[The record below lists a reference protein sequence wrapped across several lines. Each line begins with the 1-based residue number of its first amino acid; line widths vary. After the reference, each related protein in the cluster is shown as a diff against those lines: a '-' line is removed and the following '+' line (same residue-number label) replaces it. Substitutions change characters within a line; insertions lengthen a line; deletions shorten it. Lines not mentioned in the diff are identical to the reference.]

1 MTSIED
7 VSIRRVLDS
16 RGNATVEVDVWG
28 DWFFGR
34 CAAPSGASTGRF
46 EAQALPQGGAEA
58 AVITFWKLVA
68 PKVVGMDVRDQAGID
83 ALLREID
90 GTPNFAKIGGN
101 VATALSLAV
110 AKAAAH
116 SQGVPLYRY
125 LSGLMPDVL
134 PYPMGNVIGGGRHA
148 VGGTNIQEF
157 LALAR
162 SDSFSDAAFT
172 NAAVHKAVRDIYLK
186 KKPGASLG
194 KGDEGAWVVPVRDE
208 EALRIL
214 ADACK
219 KVGKDVGFDVNPA
232 LDVAASE
239 LYSKG
244 SYKYGKKSMKPRE
257 QIKFMAGL
265 VETYG
270 LASVEDPL
278 EQEDFDGYAEL
289 TDMVGEECLVVGDDL
304 FVTNPARIEEGIER
318 GAANAVLIKPNQIG
332 TLTDVLRAVRIAN
345 SAGYETIVSHRSG
358 ETADDTIAHLA
369 VAFGSVAIKTG
380 AVGGE
385 RISKLNELMRIEE
398 GLDGE

>member
-1 MTSIED
+1 MSSIEE

-46 EAQALPQGGAEA
+46 EAQAFPQGGAEA
-58 AVITFWKLVA
+58 AVVTFWKLVA

-90 GTPNFAKIGGN
+90 GTPNFAKLGGN
-101 VATALSLAV
+101 TATAISLAV
-110 AKAAAH
+110 ARAAAH
-116 SQGVPLYRY
+116 SQGVPLYQY
-125 LSGLMPDVL
+125 LSGLMPDIL

-162 SDSFSDAAFT
+162 SDSFSDAAFA

-194 KGDEGAWVVPVRDE
+194 KGDEGAWVFPVQDE

-214 ADACK
+214 VEACK
-219 KVGKDVGFDVNPA
+219 KVGKDVGFDVDPA
-232 LDVAASE
+232 MDVAASE

-244 SYKYGKKSMKPRE
+244 SYKYGKKSMKPKE
-257 QIKFMAGL
+257 QIKFMASL
-265 VETYG
+265 VEKYG

-289 TDMVGEECLVVGDDL
+289 TDIIGEECLVIGDDL

-332 TLTDVLRAVRIAN
+332 TLTDVLKAVRLAN
-345 SAGYETIVSHRSG
+345 SAGYETVVSHRSG

-385 RISKLNELMRIEE
+385 RISKLNELIRIEE